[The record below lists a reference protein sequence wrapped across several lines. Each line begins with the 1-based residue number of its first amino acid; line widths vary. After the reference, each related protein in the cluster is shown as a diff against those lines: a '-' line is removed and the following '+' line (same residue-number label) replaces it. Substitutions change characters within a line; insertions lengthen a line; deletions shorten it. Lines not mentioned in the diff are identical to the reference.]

1 MATLIDNHKAGF
13 DYEILE
19 TLEAGVVLLGYEV
32 KALRARRGSLRGA
45 FVSIRN
51 EEAYLKGA
59 EIPAYQPKN
68 TPESYNPRRE
78 RKLLLNKKE
87 IKRLLGTEKEK
98 RLTLIPLSLYSKANT
113 IKAQIAIARG
123 KKKRDKRETIKK
135 READRDIHRSLKRE
149 R

>member
-113 IKAQIAIARG
+113 IKATSG
-123 KKKRDKRETIKK
+123 KE
-135 READRDIHRSLKRE
+135 
-149 R
+149 